1 MLPKWPHLS
10 PCFLCCHGDSQLKI
24 VLSQVEESM
33 HSDTGKALLAGELRG
48 RAHSFLEQAAPCG
61 GVSDVQGPVAVFPIK
76 QRKVGTGKCG
86 TQNGQPHLL
95 SMNLLYSE
103 LVLLKQLP
111 LDPGGH
117 LPASVS
123 TPLLHYSCHR
133 VRPCVAIWYLLID

>member
-48 RAHSFLEQAAPCG
+48 RAHSFLEQAALCG
-61 GVSDVQGPVAVFPIK
+61 GVSYVQGPVAVFPIK
-76 QRKVGTGKCG
+76 QRKCG
-86 TQNGQPHLL
+86 TRNDQPHLL
-95 SMNLLYSE
+95 SMNLLYLE
-103 LVLLKQLP
+103 LVLLKHLP
-111 LDPGGH
+111 LDPGRH

-133 VRPCVAIWYLLID
+133 VRPCVAIRYLLID